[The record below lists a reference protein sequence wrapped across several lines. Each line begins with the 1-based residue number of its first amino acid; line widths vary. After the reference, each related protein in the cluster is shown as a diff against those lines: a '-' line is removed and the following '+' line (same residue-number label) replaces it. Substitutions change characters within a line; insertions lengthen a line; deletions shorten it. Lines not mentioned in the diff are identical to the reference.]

1 MKVFLDELFINQ
13 YGTKRRGSTPKDIA
27 RVLGLM
33 RHCSFVAPMG
43 LFFTL
48 RLQFLLS
55 DKSPCGMLRPRQW
68 WKYKRILLPSYILDE
83 LKRLYHSL
91 SDKLCHHMWHRPIGL
106 LIDRVPTIITQT
118 DAAYSGLGG
127 WSAEFDHKWRLSI
140 QDLWDCG
147 FPKFD
152 RHNPQYGE
160 PDIDVVGKQG
170 KLCHIN
176 ILEFIAMI
184 IELWICVRQLFD
196 EHCLIDG
203 GYLALGIKRRPAFFS
218 DHCIGFF
225 AGKQLA
231 SVVPR
236 YDLGGR
242 IHNKCRNWVALK

>member
-1 MKVFLDELFINQ
+1 MRVFLDELFINQ

-33 RHCSFVAPMG
+33 RHGSFVAPMG

-91 SDKLCHHMWHRPIGL
+91 SDNLYHHMWHRPIGL

-127 WSAEFDHKWRLSI
+127 WSAEFFCVSPVEHLHNFEIDTTAF
-140 QDLWDCG
+140 QDEFQQALKVKIDI
-147 FPKFD
+147 
-152 RHNPQYGE
+152 RHRGE
-160 PDIDVVGKQG
+160 EG
-170 KLCHIN
+170 
-176 ILEFIAMI
+176 
-184 IELWICVRQLFD
+184 LFN
-196 EHCLIDG
+196 E
-203 GYLALGIKRRPAFFS
+203 
-218 DHCIGFF
+218 
-225 AGKQLA
+225 
-231 SVVPR
+231 
-236 YDLGGR
+236 R
-242 IHNKCRNWVALK
+242 IHLFICLPESASMICIRCHAFHTIDIASCDGMQ